1 MGGVEKKKIFGCE
14 KICFQGHIL
23 RAAQVRMLSSLIS
36 SVPTAKQVIISH
48 KCDT

>member
-14 KICFQGHIL
+14 KYVFRGHIL
-23 RAAQVRMLSSLIS
+23 SSTGEDALASLIS
-36 SVPTAKQVIISH
+36 SLPTAKQVIISH